1 MEKLKKLKAKA
12 GILYSIEG
20 DRNND
25 LVLSAQNQLSVII
38 SHLLDNA
45 NKFTETGEIIL
56 AYKHNE
62 TENKMYVSISD
73 TGCGI
78 PIDKKEW
85 IFERFTK
92 NNDFIPGSGL
102 GLYMCKLIAQH
113 LDGSLTLDT
122 TYVGGARFILSL
134 PLPKDNH

>member
-1 MEKLKKLKAKA
+1 
-12 GILYSIEG
+12 
-20 DRNND
+20 
-25 LVLSAQNQLSVII
+25 
-38 SHLLDNA
+38 
-45 NKFTETGEIIL
+45 
-56 AYKHNE
+56 
-62 TENKMYVSISD
+62 MYVSISD